1 MGREA
6 LGLGYV
12 IQFFLNWLG
21 GGIIG
26 QFTKPLLEAYQARLK
41 AQNDHER
48 LEADKTI
55 ARLEAARDIALA
67 EASDRWSATRVGRWL
82 IVVPW
87 GIHWALI
94 YAVSIINPNLGT
106 GFVILAVPPAIND
119 MALILVPAIVIGDA
133 ATFAVRKL
141 KK

>member
-1 MGREA
+1 M
-6 LGLGYV
+6 LSTILS
-12 IQFFLNWLG
+12 WLS

-48 LEADKTI
+48 LEADMTI

-87 GIHWALI
+87 GIWWAYGCLI
-94 YAVSIINPNLGT
+94 QIINPLLGLSLT
-106 GFVILAVPPAIND
+106 VVALPPGWDSTA
-119 MALILVPAIVIGDA
+119 MVLIPAIVIGDA
-133 ATFAVRKL
+133 AALTARRLRK
-141 KK
+141 

>member
-1 MGREA
+1 M
-6 LGLGYV
+6 LSM
-12 IQFFLNWLG
+12 ILNFLG

-41 AQNDHER
+41 AQNESER
-48 LEADKTI
+48 LEADMTI

-87 GIHWALI
+87 GIHWASI
-94 YAVSIINPNLGT
+94 YAVSLINPNFGT
-106 GFVILAVPPAIND
+106 AFVVQAVPKDIND
-119 MALILVPAIVIGDA
+119 MALILVPAITIASAGELVARRI
-133 ATFAVRKL
+133 TRK
-141 KK
+141 